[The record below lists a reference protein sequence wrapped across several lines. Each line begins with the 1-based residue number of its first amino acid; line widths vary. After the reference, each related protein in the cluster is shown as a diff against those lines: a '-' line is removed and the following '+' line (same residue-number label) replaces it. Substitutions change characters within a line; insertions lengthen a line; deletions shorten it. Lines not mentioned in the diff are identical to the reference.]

1 MVVCVQLEST
11 NAVAVTALFVDDQM
25 VLDRISLRIMVDEL
39 RGEYDCD
46 YDYDYDCDCDCD
58 DYDKRRIK
66 HTSMTSMS
74 RIR

>member
-25 VLDRISLRIMVDEL
+25 VLDGISLRIMVDEL
-39 RGEYDCD
+39 RGEYD

-58 DYDKRRIK
+58 DYDKRRIT

>member
-1 MVVCVQLEST
+1 MVVCIQLEST

-25 VLDRISLRIMVDEL
+25 VLDGISLRIMVDEL
-39 RGEYDCD
+39 RGEYD
-46 YDYDYDCDCDCD
+46 YDYDCDCD

-66 HTSMTSMS
+66 HTSITSMS

>member
-1 MVVCVQLEST
+1 MVVYVQLEST

-25 VLDRISLRIMVDEL
+25 VLDGISLRIMVDEL
-39 RGEYDCD
+39 RGEYD
-46 YDYDYDCDCDCD
+46 YDCDYDCDCDCD
-58 DYDKRRIK
+58 CDDKRRIK